1 MASARPRGSN
11 PLLSDNQTGPCE
23 STTICPST
31 DRRASTLTS
40 TSSCNH
46 VMRHQVPPKALVD
59 QTSNK
64 QYATSAIAT
73 SCTACCDTAC
83 CDTACCDTACC
94 DTACCDTQRHM
105 TTRHTNTRHLK
116 HTPPQ
121 THATSLH
128 IHTHTTTPIQSQD
141 ETYNTPPHTRQRQE
155 SNLGGGL
162 VPPGACMQHLVEHTT
177 TAVGQVLVAP
187 AQHLHLVFH
196 CRVAL
201 DSCGVRPHPPRA
213 AVSDPLSHK
222 HTR

>member
-46 VMRHQVPPKALVD
+46 VMRHQVPPKALVN
-59 QTSNK
+59 QTSNNLYRNK

-73 SCTACCDTAC
+73 SC
-83 CDTACCDTACC
+83 TACCDTACC

-116 HTPPQ
+116 HTPPHSTSIHILPPPFNHKTKLT
-121 THATSLH
+121 THHHTQDKDKKATWAAGWSH
-128 IHTHTTTPIQSQD
+128 P
-141 ETYNTPPHTRQRQE
+141 EP
-155 SNLGGGL
+155 
-162 VPPGACMQHLVEHTT
+162 ACSTL
-177 TAVGQVLVAP
+177 
-187 AQHLHLVFH
+187 
-196 CRVAL
+196 
-201 DSCGVRPHPPRA
+201 
-213 AVSDPLSHK
+213 
-222 HTR
+222 